1 MLIDIPDNIF
11 SAKGYLGHTFSQ
23 LEAIADLQYLL
34 AQENGLPPIRKLA
47 FRWGWKR
54 TKANDLVAQVT
65 DKKRTKSG
73 QKTDKTIYENQ
84 QLNENERTKN
94 GQKADKKR
102 TKTPDFYPTN
112 SRPNNG
118 TAIPPTIEEVA
129 AYIAENNY
137 TEIDATTFWQFYESK
152 GWMIGKNK
160 MKNWHMAINTWRK
173 RRQQENG
180 NQHQFTATTRKQA
193 ANNAAYDSLEQ
204 SARDFAEGKLSY

>member
-34 AQENGLPPIRKLA
+34 AQEGELPPIRKLA

-54 TKANDLVAQVT
+54 TKANDLVTQVT
-65 DKKRTKSG
+65 DKKRTKNG
-73 QKTDKTIYENQ
+73 QKTDKSMYVNQ

-94 GQKADKKR
+94 GQKTDKKR
-102 TKTPDFYPTN
+102 TKSD
-112 SRPNNG
+112 G
-118 TAIPPTIEEVA
+118 TTIPPTIEEVA

-193 ANNAAYDSLEQ
+193 ANNAAFDSLEQ
-204 SARDFAEGKLSY
+204 SARDFVEGKLSY

>member
-1 MLIDIPDNIF
+1 MLIDIPDTVF
-11 SAKGYLGHTFSQ
+11 TAKGYLGHTFSQ

-47 FRWGWKR
+47 FRWGWKK
-54 TKANDLVAQVT
+54 TKVSTLVTQVA

-73 QKTDKTIYENQ
+73 QKADKTIYENQ
-84 QLNENERTKN
+84 QLNENERTKS

-102 TKTPDFYPTN
+102 TKSD
-112 SRPNNG
+112 G
-118 TAIPPTIEEVA
+118 TTIPPTIEEVA

-137 TEIDATTFWQFYESK
+137 NEIDATTFWQFYESK

-180 NQHQFTATTRKQA
+180 NQHQFTATRKQA
-193 ANNAAYDSLEQ
+193 ANNAAYNSLEQ
-204 SARDFAEGKLSY
+204 CARDFAEGKLSY